1 METPDFQAWVGKK
14 FTVDL
19 RGTKIELELTS
30 FREFLPR
37 FVPGLRE
44 RPFALLFRGP
54 FAHHNF
60 DALPRQIHEMQAE
73 DGRIFLIY
81 LEPIVSTGDPG
92 RLYEAI
98 FD

>member
-30 FREFLPR
+30 FREFPPR

-44 RPFALLFRGP
+44 KPFALLFRGP
-54 FAHHNF
+54 LRPSQFRRITTADPR
-60 DALPRQIHEMQAE
+60 DA
-73 DGRIFLIY
+73 GRRR
-81 LEPIVSTGDPG
+81 EN
-92 RLYEAI
+92 I
-98 FD
+98 FDLPGTDRQYR

>member
-30 FREFLPR
+30 FREFPPR

-44 RPFALLFRGP
+44 KPFALLFRGP

-60 DALPRQIHEMQAE
+60 DALPRQIRMSYNLYNHPQRV
-73 DGRIFLIY
+73 DGAK
-81 LEPIVSTGDPG
+81 PQWD
-92 RLYEAI
+92 
-98 FD
+98 

>member
-30 FREFLPR
+30 FREFPPR

-44 RPFALLFRGP
+44 KPFALLFRGP

-60 DALPRQIHEMQAE
+60 DALPRQMI
-73 DGRIFLIY
+73 GR
-81 LEPIVSTGDPG
+81 SG
-92 RLYEAI
+92 RSSRVR
-98 FD
+98 FDERENKVR